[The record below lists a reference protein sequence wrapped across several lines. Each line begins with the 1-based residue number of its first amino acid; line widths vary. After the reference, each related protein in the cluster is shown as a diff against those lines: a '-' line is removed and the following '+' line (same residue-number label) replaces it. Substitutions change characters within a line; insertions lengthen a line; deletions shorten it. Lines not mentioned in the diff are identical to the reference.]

1 MRRSVLVLAAVALVL
16 PALATAKMNRSY
28 MVPVYEACPGS
39 GNCFPPVRAS
49 SYTFDSVV
57 LYSSAQPYT
66 AAGKLALMVV
76 VKGLKDASGA
86 PVTGT
91 LKLRVP
97 GSRITI
103 LTQSIGTLGET
114 SPLVPETVYDVPVE
128 NGSTPR
134 KGARFNTPESTPES
148 GLIVN
153 TFAAPI
159 LFDPDGKELAST
171 GTQTKP

>member
-1 MRRSVLVLAAVALVL
+1 MRRSLPWLVAVALAL
-16 PALATAKMNRSY
+16 PALATAKLNRSY
-28 MVPVYEACPGS
+28 LVPVYVACPGS
-39 GNCFPPVRAS
+39 GNCFPAVRAS
-49 SYTFDSVV
+49 TYTFDSIA
-57 LYSSAQPYT
+57 LYSSAQAYT

-97 GSRITI
+97 RSRITI

-114 SPLVPETVYDVPVE
+114 SPLVPETVYDVPVQ
-128 NGSTPR
+128 NGATP
-134 KGARFNTPESTPES
+134 KHGARFDTPDSTPES
-148 GLIVN
+148 GLVVN

-159 LFDPDGKELAST
+159 LFDPDGNELAST

>member
-1 MRRSVLVLAAVALVL
+1 MRRSMAWLVVLVLAL
-16 PALATAKMNRSY
+16 PALATAKLNRSY

-49 SYTFDSVV
+49 SYTFDSIA

-66 AAGKLALMVV
+66 GPGKLALMVV
-76 VKGLKDASGA
+76 VKGLKDAAGS

-91 LKLRVP
+91 LTLRVP

-103 LTQSIGTLGET
+103 LSQSIGTLGET
-114 SPLVPETVYDVPVE
+114 SPLAPETVYAVPVS
-128 NGSTPR
+128 NGDTPR
-134 KGARFNTPESTPES
+134 HGARFTTPDSTPTS
-148 GLIVN
+148 GLVVN

-159 LFDPDGKELAST
+159 LLDPDGRELAST